1 MTDVSLQQSETPA
14 QVAVDCDYV
23 NDSGNKCGMVA
34 GRGPFADTY
43 KRYQERGWRG
53 TLWVKEFTKSVD
65 LPYGFT
71 GYKFSDVWP
80 DAAKT
85 HNWSHNKGTNIVLR
99 MPRNVLGIDADQYEK
114 KGQAKQG
121 VDNLKRLE
129 KTLGELPASYRS
141 TRRGAENPSGI
152 RFFRVPDSEFG
163 WPGKV
168 CDDVETV
175 HHGHR
180 FAVVWPSQVPDDDTG
195 EILTYQ
201 WFSPA
206 GHPMPGPPG
215 VADLPLL
222 PKNWV
227 NYLQK
232 EHHANGGVITSRGD
246 FPDHV
251 EIPDEVDHT
260 GPWYMKAMAR
270 SDAAGRGND
279 NLAAVIGGII
289 RLTMRAGEPY
299 AVAQALA
306 LNYERASNHPQDDET
321 VVTMTER
328 FWAQD
333 VARGRGE
340 QTTAPTGET
349 AEETDEGV
357 RGLVQ
362 LRQGK
367 DGFWVVNDEYDATTG
382 WLGVQ
387 DDQFWMT
394 KGVMEEVWENGEKVK
409 IRVVKHVAVAD
420 FHLEPTRRVR
430 RTDGV
435 AWRVKVINQDGEVVD
450 ERQITDKELASERDL
465 ISWVMQSGCSFTPKN
480 KSLDL
485 FISGANLMRFLR
497 SFDLPELEETSVV
510 GWNKSY
516 GCYVT
521 PEGALFPGESELR
534 PFTDV
539 IPSTR
544 AVENCMMHYGFEVGI
559 PEARKIAQKLF
570 HAHDKMSMAVFY
582 SFAALVALRGQY
594 EEGTLFPAL
603 NVEAFSGS
611 AKTSVIKRTLQ
622 LIGVEGGGQWT
633 KAAMENTYMVARNGV
648 VFVDDVELDEGVKD
662 LIRGA
667 ITGSSKN
674 KMQAGDGSKRGGGQ
688 ALAATVLSS
697 EGMTDR
703 FNNQKANRD
712 RFVNLNL
719 PMAPE
724 RTCDE
729 NPNHSYYEGVV
740 VPLENRFNRN
750 LTAISGSVVSGLSE
764 FIGLMGPLRGTS
776 RDKQKEGYFKAI
788 APVVA
793 AYLEMPEIVGL
804 IDQFFEDQIDL
815 GEASLVSL
823 EVLPRVFRFLGRPE
837 RANNDALAMAMYLT
851 DTGHIRVNAGM
862 VSDIWAKLGSGY
874 HRDAALADRAGIDR
888 ELEALG
894 ASKSSPIKL
903 RNLNETDDHGT
914 KITERS
920 VRYRELPL
928 DISRKILEL
937 STE

>member
-1 MTDVSLQQSETPA
+1 MTDVSLQQSES
-14 QVAVDCDYV
+14 AVQAAVTCDYV
-23 NDSGNKCGMVA
+23 SEGGNSCGMVA

-43 KRYQERGWRG
+43 KRYQAQGWRG
-53 TLWVKEFTKSVD
+53 TLWVDEYTKSEN

-80 DAAKT
+80 DQASL

-99 MPRNVLGIDADQYEK
+99 MPRNVLGIDADQYTK
-114 KGQAKQG
+114 NGRAKWG
-121 VDNLKRLE
+121 VDNLRALE
-129 KTLGELPASYRS
+129 ATLGELPASYRS

-180 FAVVWPSQVPDDDTG
+180 FAVVWPSQVPEDDTG

-206 GHPMPGPPG
+206 GHPLPGPPS

-222 PKNWV
+222 PRAWV
-227 NYLQK
+227 TYLQK
-232 EHHANGGVITSRGD
+232 EHHANGGVITSRAD
-246 FPDHV
+246 YPDHV
-251 EIPDEVDHT
+251 EIPAEVDQT
-260 GPWYMKAMAR
+260 APWYMKAMVGA
-270 SDAAGRGND
+270 DADGRGND

-289 RLTMRAGEPY
+289 RLTMKAGEPF

-306 LNYERASNHPQDDET
+306 LNYERASRQPQDDEI
-321 VVTMTER
+321 VVSMVER

-333 VARGRGE
+333 TARGRNQPAE
-340 QTTAPTGET
+340 DPAPETPASTGP
-349 AEETDEGV
+349 G
-357 RGLVQ
+357 GPQQ

-367 DGFWVVNDEYDATTG
+367 DGFWVVSEEYGPETG

-387 DDQFWMT
+387 DDQFFMT

-409 IRVVKHVAVAD
+409 IRVVKHVPVAD
-420 FHLEPTRRVR
+420 FHLEPTRRVKR
-430 RTDGV
+430 AEGV
-435 AWRVKVINQDGEVVD
+435 AWRVRVINLDGEVVD
-450 ERQITDKELASERDL
+450 ERQITDRELASERDL
-465 ISWVMQSGCSFTPKN
+465 IAWVMQSGCSFTPKN

-485 FISGANLMRFLR
+485 FVSGANLMRYLR
-497 SFDLPELEETSVV
+497 SFELPELEETAVV
-510 GWNKSY
+510 GWSRSH

-521 PEGALFPGESELR
+521 PEGALFPGEAELR

-544 AVENCMMHYGFEVGI
+544 AVDNCMMHYGFEVGI
-559 PEARKIAQKLF
+559 PEARQIAKKLF
-570 HAHDKMSMAVFY
+570 HAHDKMSMAVIY

-603 NVEAFSGS
+603 NVEGFSGS
-611 AKTSVIKRTLQ
+611 AKTSVLKRTLQ
-622 LIGVEGGGQWT
+622 LIGIKGGGQWT

-648 VFVDDVELDEGVKD
+648 VFVDDVELGEDVKD

-674 KMQAGDGSKRGGGQ
+674 KMLAGDGAKRGGGQ
-688 ALAATVLSS
+688 ALAATVLAS

-703 FNNQKANRD
+703 FNRQKANRD

-719 PMAPE
+719 PSAPE
-724 RTCDE
+724 RFCDT
-729 NPNHSYYEGVV
+729 NPELSYYEGVV
-740 VPLENRFNRN
+740 VPLENRFNQN
-750 LTAISGSVVSGLSE
+750 LTAISGSVVSGLSG
-764 FIGLMGPLRGTS
+764 FLNLMGPLRGTS

-793 AYLEMPEIVGL
+793 AYLEMPEITDLV
-804 IDQFFEDQIDL
+804 DQFFEQQEDL
-815 GEASLVSL
+815 GAASLVAL
-823 EVLPRVFRFLGRPE
+823 EVLPRVFRYLGRPE

-851 DTGHIRVNAGM
+851 DTGHIRVNSGM
-862 VSDIWAKLGSGY
+862 VSDIWLKLGAGY

-894 ASKSSPIKL
+894 ASRSSPLKI
-903 RNLNETDDHGT
+903 RNLNEVDDKGT
-914 KITERS
+914 RVTERS

-928 DISRKILEL
+928 DISNRIVDLA
-937 STE
+937 TE